1 MTKSAVIGFS
11 RHWDGREAARQ
22 AVQSAL
28 DQLGNSRPAL
38 ALLFVSQD
46 YTAADV
52 LQAAGNLLGNVP
64 VWGFHTTCPLSAE
77 GEQPR
82 TVGVALIAG
91 SGYKASINWWP
102 NFVQDGHG
110 VATQFARVVR
120 TQTGNTQGILLAAD
134 GVNGDA
140 SLLCESIDQMNL
152 HVAGGLASGDYRSGR
167 TICIGGNHAGSG
179 ALSALLLGG
188 RLRLGLGQAHGWKD
202 TGWLWKVTRVRDLW
216 VQGLDDK
223 SPAAALSEVLGYPEK
238 DWFSPP
244 LSEYVRLY
252 PLGIETD
259 GRKSLLLRSP
269 LRVEVDGN
277 LRMNSHIAEGK
288 MAHLMVGD
296 PAGCQTALK
305 TAADEAVRSL
315 GSAAPLLGILLVDEA
330 WRTLLE
336 GRSGPI
342 YEQLQATLPGVPWIG
357 GYTLG
362 QLGWPA
368 TGSVSSQLVNQHALI
383 ALIGDAEAQS

>member
-1 MTKSAVIGFS
+1 MTKSAVIGFA

-22 AVQSAL
+22 AVQNAL

-38 ALLFVSQD
+38 AVLFVAQD
-46 YTAADV
+46 FTVADV

-64 VWGFHTTCPLSAE
+64 VWGLHTTCPLSAE

-91 SGYKASINWWP
+91 SGYRATINWWA
-102 NFVQDGHG
+102 NFAQDGHG
-110 VATQFARVVR
+110 VATQLARAVR
-120 TQTGNTQGILLAAD
+120 SQTGTPQGILLAAD

-167 TICIGGNHAGSG
+167 TVCIGGNHAGSG
-179 ALSALLLGG
+179 ALSALFLGG

-216 VQGLDDK
+216 VQSLDDK
-223 SPAAALSEVLGYPEK
+223 SPAAAFSEVLGYPEK

-252 PLGIETD
+252 PLGIEMD
-259 GRKSLLLRSP
+259 GPKQLLLRSP

-277 LRMNSHIAEGK
+277 LRMNSRIAEGK

-296 PAGCQTALK
+296 PAVCQAALK
-305 TAADEAVRSL
+305 TAADEAIRSL
-315 GSAAPLLGILLVDEA
+315 GSATPLLGILLVDEA
-330 WRTLLE
+330 WRTLLD
-336 GRSGPI
+336 GRSRLI
-342 YEQLQATLPGVPWIG
+342 YEQLQSVLPGVPWIG

-368 TGSVSSQLVNQHALI
+368 TGSVSSRLVNQHALI
-383 ALIGDAEAQS
+383 ALIGETEAQA